1 MSSDARRTKMLD
13 EGIQWV
19 ESSNAQQAGAMWV
32 PGTAGGMLTGLL
44 KVMYLTSMVFL
55 KHWRPNQPSHD
66 MLGIKM
72 AIWPNKNQ
80 HGVCHPTT
88 DDLLSELK
96 SMGTW

>member
-1 MSSDARRTKMLD
+1 VHNIYFLDKPYTGLLYLSSDARRTKMLD

-32 PGTAGGMLTGLL
+32 PGTAGGTGLL

-66 MLGIKM
+66 TSGIKM
-72 AIWPNKNQ
+72 AIRPNKN
-80 HGVCHPTT
+80 
-88 DDLLSELK
+88 
-96 SMGTW
+96 

>member
-1 MSSDARRTKMLD
+1 
-13 EGIQWV
+13 
-19 ESSNAQQAGAMWV
+19 MWV
-32 PGTAGGMLTGLL
+32 PGTAGSMLVGLH
-44 KVMYLTSMVFL
+44 KVLYLTSMNFL